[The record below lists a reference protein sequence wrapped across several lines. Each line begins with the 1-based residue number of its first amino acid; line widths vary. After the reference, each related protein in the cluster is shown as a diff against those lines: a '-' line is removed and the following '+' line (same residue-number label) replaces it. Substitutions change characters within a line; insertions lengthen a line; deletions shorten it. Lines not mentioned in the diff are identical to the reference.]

1 MADADKTA
9 ETVAANA
16 AVATVKVAYVDQA
29 RCRAQRQGI
38 DSSLLAK
45 SIGFIRRS
53 WSLTPWL
60 ALLSPVWSFQ
70 LRRGAKNRLALVIVS
85 AQKCKFSRRA
95 SQPASQPGPWPSA
108 GRCCLVPEE
117 AGCSNAQEPR
127 SLEVYALLFTAN
139 ADLDPKE
146 ED

>member
-9 ETVAANA
+9 ETVAEKA
-16 AVATVKVAYVDQA
+16 AVATVKVTYVDQA

-45 SIGFIRRS
+45 SIRFIRRS

-60 ALLSPVWSFQ
+60 ALLSPVWPFQ
-70 LRRGAKNRLALVIVS
+70 LRTGAKNRLALVIVS

-95 SQPASQPGPWPSA
+95 SRPGPWPSA

-117 AGCSNAQEPR
+117 AGSSNAQEPR
-127 SLEVYALLFTAN
+127 SLEVYALLFAAN